1 MCIRDSSTDVST
13 RLPELH
19 AYTILSILNNLTA
32 NAIEAI
38 HERGSIAISMKR
50 MGSDLHLEVTNT
62 GSSIPLRR
70 LRQIFRPGYTT
81 KYDSDGRASSGV
93 GLTYVKSLAE
103 HLGGSI
109 TAASDG
115 KDNVTFHIALPLN
128 SLMTHPIANLP
139 AVEKAGAAS
148 SQQKGPLS

>member
-1 MCIRDSSTDVST
+1 MSA

-93 GLTYVKSLAE
+93 GLTYVKALAE

-115 KDNVTFHIALPLN
+115 KDLSLIHI
-128 SLMTHPIANLP
+128 
-139 AVEKAGAAS
+139 
-148 SQQKGPLS
+148 

>member
-1 MCIRDSSTDVST
+1 
-13 RLPELH
+13 
-19 AYTILSILNNLTA
+19 
-32 NAIEAI
+32 
-38 HERGSIAISMKR
+38 
-50 MGSDLHLEVTNT
+50 MGSDLHLDVTNT

-93 GLTYVKSLAE
+93 GLTYVKSLAK

-115 KDNVTFHIALPLN
+115 KDNVTLHIALPLN
-128 SLMTHPIANLP
+128 SLMTHPIANLT